1 MDSATRDRGRV
12 EELCTGEA
20 RGQKHYWAESIFSA
34 LLIMLDS
41 AVQHGGRT
49 FAVRSRRQRSEK
61 VRDAASARI
70 NSTP

>member
-1 MDSATRDRGRV
+1 MDSATRDRRRV
-12 EELCTGEA
+12 EELCTGET
-20 RGQKHYWAESIFSA
+20 RGQKHCWAKSVFSA
-34 LLIMLDS
+34 LPIMLDS

-49 FAVRSRRQRSEK
+49 SAVRSRHERSEE